1 MHVGWRRQYGNT
13 GGWRGALAMISGENW
28 QVAARVTRR
37 HGGGTSHAEQAVE
50 QASERPLARSRHPMD
65 VSSPVLQKGN
75 QA

>member
-1 MHVGWRRQYGNT
+1 
-13 GGWRGALAMISGENW
+13 MISGENW

-37 HGGGTSHAEQAVE
+37 HGGGTSHADKAVE